1 MGPVTARPASPPG
14 GVRVLRG
21 RLSFRAVHEP
31 RILTSLSKRSYVVNK
46 RQVVLGGF
54 AAVSALATSIF
65 AAGAAFASSGPV
77 PSLAGLSN
85 VTREAA
91 SVTNLQ
97 MVNGLV
103 PVAGGMSGL
112 NGLVGAA
119 SGLGLAGLNNDV
131 SRATSVGGAVPGVSN
146 VTNAANLGGVTGVTG
161 ATSVTKTVSRTIG
174 SVRSVS
180 SMSSGASGLTGEL
193 PNVTSISG
201 LLRGATS
208 AVPTLGSFSNALNT
222 VK

>member
-54 AAVSALATSIF
+54 AAVSALATSVF

-146 VTNAANLGGVTGVTG
+146 VTNAANLGGVTG